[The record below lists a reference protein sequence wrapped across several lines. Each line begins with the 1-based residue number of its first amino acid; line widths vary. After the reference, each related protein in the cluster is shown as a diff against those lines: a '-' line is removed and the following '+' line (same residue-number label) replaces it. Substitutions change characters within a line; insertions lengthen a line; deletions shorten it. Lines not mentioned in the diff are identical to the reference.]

1 MLKLPVVRE
10 STSSEQNW
18 NSFPKSGDSWL
29 MPDLNPDMPMQNQ
42 STRGVCVKLGLVA
55 IAMFG
60 FALFVMPPLYDLF
73 CDITGLNGKTS
84 GAYNGDV
91 GEVGIDTSREIK
103 VQFIATNNEGMP
115 WDFRPE
121 IASIRVHPGEETVVN
136 YLAHN
141 PTDRHMTAQAVPSVV
156 PYKAASYFHK
166 TECFCFNQQPLDG
179 GQSAEL
185 GLSFIVDKDI
195 PKQVNTITL
204 SYTLFDISEDNSESK
219 KSESSKELAA
229 ANGAY

>member
-1 MLKLPVVRE
+1 MNPNVRLTLKLCTITV
-10 STSSEQNW
+10 
-18 NSFPKSGDSWL
+18 F
-29 MPDLNPDMPMQNQ
+29 MFAF
-42 STRGVCVKLGLVA
+42 A
-55 IAMFG
+55 IWI
-60 FALFVMPPLYDLF
+60 MPPMYDLF

-84 GAYNGDV
+84 GERYVISENTGGTNITTDAENGNNESTNNDADSLV
-91 GEVGIDTSREIK
+91 DTTRTIK

>member
-1 MLKLPVVRE
+1 MNSTVRLTAKLCTMAVFMFV
-10 STSSEQNW
+10 
-18 NSFPKSGDSWL
+18 F
-29 MPDLNPDMPMQNQ
+29 
-42 STRGVCVKLGLVA
+42 A
-55 IAMFG
+55 IWI
-60 FALFVMPPLYDLF
+60 MPPMYDLF

-84 GAYNGDV
+84 GEKYVISKNTISESETGNASESDNIENTSGLV
-91 GEVGIDTSREIK
+91 DTTRTIK

-115 WDFRPE
+115 WGFQPE
-121 IASIRVHPGEETVVN
+121 IASVRVHPGEETVVN

-141 PTDRHMTAQAVPSVV
+141 PTNKPMVAQAIPSVV

-166 TECFCFNQQPLDG
+166 TECFCFNQQPLDA

-204 SYTLFDISEDNSESK
+204 SYTLFDISKNKNDESTK
-219 KSESSKELAA
+219 ALASA
-229 ANGAY
+229 SGAY